1 MSFWRYFKN
10 DIKDTSDQKEF
21 HLQVLEF
28 RLLEGISEINPSCSH
43 QRDSVEV
50 VQTSDQDSSWS
61 PPCGRFSQQ
70 VQLRE
75 TPKAN

>member
-43 QRDSVEV
+43 QTDSVEV
-50 VQTSDQDSSWS
+50 VQIRI
-61 PPCGRFSQQ
+61 PPGLLPVEGFPS
-70 VQLRE
+70 
-75 TPKAN
+75 KSN